1 MTVQNMTEQAR
12 ISCGIPKKI
21 AMIND
26 IAGYGRCSTTVSLPI
41 ISAMGV
47 QVCPVPTSVFSN
59 HTGVP
64 VHFMHDCTPILPQYL
79 EKWQELEL
87 TFDGIVSGF
96 LGSEAQIEIVMDVIR
111 QFRQEDTKVIID
123 PIMGDHGE
131 TYATYTPAMCSRMKE
146 LVSMGDIVT
155 PNLTEACILTG
166 RTYRKD
172 GWSRKE
178 LGQLAGEIQAMG
190 PECVIITGVNQGG
203 YIMNVVAEGERTAF
217 PRTRRVG
224 HERPGTGDVFSSVVS
239 AAAVRGWSLDSAVR
253 LAASFVKAC
262 IARSEE
268 LDIPIANGVCFE
280 ELMDVLVRAVDRRHE
295 AGKLVRAVDSR
306 REAGQQA

>member
-1 MTVQNMTEQAR
+1 MSVYRQ
-12 ISCGIPKKI
+12 KKI

-26 IAGYGRCSTTVSLPI
+26 LSGYGRCSLTVAIPI
-41 ISAMGV
+41 LSAMKV
-47 QVCPVPTSVFSN
+47 QCCPIPTSILSN
-59 HTGVP
+59 HTGFP
-64 VHFMHDCTPILPQYL
+64 VYFFDDYT
-79 EKWQELEL
+79 EKMGEFIHKWKELEL

-166 RTYRKD
+166 RTYRGD

-178 LGQLAGEIQAMG
+178 LGELAGEIQAMG
-190 PECVIITGVNQGG
+190 PECVVITGVNQGG
-203 YIMNVVAEGERTAF
+203 FIMNVVAEGERTAF

-239 AAAVRGWSLDSAVR
+239 TAAVRGWSLDSAVR

-280 ELMDVLVRAVDRRHE
+280 ELMDVLVRAADSRHE
-295 AGKLVRAVDSR
+295 AGKLAERADSPDSQGR
-306 REAGQQA
+306 PGNVEKR

>member
-1 MTVQNMTEQAR
+1 M
-12 ISCGIPKKI
+12 ISERHQKKI
-21 AMIND
+21 AVIND
-26 IAGYGRCSTTVSLPI
+26 LSGYGRCSLTVAIPI
-41 ISAMGV
+41 LSALKV
-47 QVCPVPTSVFSN
+47 QCCPVPTSILSN
-59 HTGVP
+59 HTGFP
-64 VHFMHDCTPILPQYL
+64 VYFFDDYTDKMGLYL
-79 EKWQELEL
+79 EKWTELGLE
-87 TFDGIVSGF
+87 FDGIFSGF
-96 LGSEAQIEIVMDVIR
+96 LGSEAQIGIVMSMIR
-111 QFRQEDTKVIID
+111 QFQGKDTLVVID
-123 PIMGDHGE
+123 PIMGDHGKA
-131 TYATYTPAMCSRMKE
+131 YQTYTPAMCSRMKE

-178 LGQLAGEIQAMG
+178 LGQLAREIQAMG
-190 PECVIITGVNQGG
+190 PECVVITGVNQGG

-239 AAAVRGWSLDSAVR
+239 AAAIRGWSLDSAVR

-280 ELMDVLVRAVDRRHE
+280 ELMDVLVRAVDSRHE
-295 AGKLVRAVDSR
+295 AGKLVCAVDGR
-306 REAGQQA
+306 REAGPQA

>member
-1 MTVQNMTEQAR
+1 MSAYRQ
-12 ISCGIPKKI
+12 KKI

-26 IAGYGRCSTTVSLPI
+26 LSGYGRCSLTVAIPI
-41 ISAMGV
+41 LSAMKV
-47 QVCPVPTSVFSN
+47 QCCPIPTSILSN
-59 HTGVP
+59 HTGFP
-64 VHFMHDCTPILPQYL
+64 VYFFDDYT
-79 EKWQELEL
+79 EKMGEFIHKWKELGL

-111 QFRQEDTKVIID
+111 QFGQEDTKVIID

-190 PECVIITGVNQGG
+190 PECVVITGVNQGG

-280 ELMDVLVRAVDRRHE
+280 ELMDVLVRAVDSRHE
-295 AGKLVRAVDSR
+295 AGQPQKAQPVRAGQEMSKNVDSFSLK
-306 REAGQQA
+306 

>member
-1 MTVQNMTEQAR
+1 MSVYRQ
-12 ISCGIPKKI
+12 KKI

-26 IAGYGRCSTTVSLPI
+26 LSGYGRCSLTVAIPI
-41 ISAMGV
+41 LSAMKV
-47 QVCPVPTSVFSN
+47 QCCPIPTSILSN
-59 HTGVP
+59 HTGFP
-64 VHFMHDCTPILPQYL
+64 VYFFDDYT
-79 EKWQELEL
+79 EKMGEFIHKWKELEL

-166 RTYRKD
+166 RTYRRD

-178 LGQLAGEIQAMG
+178 LGELAGEIQAMG
-190 PECVIITGVNQGG
+190 PECVVITGVNQGG
-203 YIMNVVAEGERTAF
+203 FIMNVVAEGERTAF

-239 AAAVRGWSLDSAVR
+239 AAVRGWSLDSAVR

-280 ELMDVLVRAVDRRHE
+280 ELMGVLVRAADSRHE
-295 AGKLVRAVDSR
+295 AGKLAERADSPDSQGR
-306 REAGQQA
+306 PGNVEKR

>member
-1 MTVQNMTEQAR
+1 
-12 ISCGIPKKI
+12 
-21 AMIND
+21 
-26 IAGYGRCSTTVSLPI
+26 
-41 ISAMGV
+41 
-47 QVCPVPTSVFSN
+47 
-59 HTGVP
+59 
-64 VHFMHDCTPILPQYL
+64 
-79 EKWQELEL
+79 
-87 TFDGIVSGF
+87 
-96 LGSEAQIEIVMDVIR
+96 
-111 QFRQEDTKVIID
+111 
-123 PIMGDHGE
+123 
-131 TYATYTPAMCSRMKE
+131 
-146 LVSMGDIVT
+146 MGDIVT

-190 PECVIITGVNQGG
+190 PECVVITGVNQGG

-217 PRTRRVG
+217 TRTRRVG

-280 ELMDVLVRAVDRRHE
+280 ELMDVLVHAVDRRHE

-306 REAGQQA
+306 CEAGQQV